1 MANPTFNIGL
11 KPVNARDGRPWDGPV
26 NRYHI
31 LSTYATDV
39 LIGDAVVKTGTSNT
53 AAIETCSGKYAAG
66 SLPNVERVTA
76 GDGNAITG
84 VVVGFDPIPTALGR
98 KYGVASTTRVALV
111 VDDPKAR
118 FHIRDDGAAALA
130 ATSVGLNA
138 VLIEGTGSTVTGISG
153 LRLDT
158 NSDVPAADAS
168 NQLTILRLADIHDNV
183 IGVNAVWEVSI
194 NQHTESDG
202 AIGIA

>member
-1 MANPTFNIGL
+1 MANPTYNVGL
-11 KPVNARDGRPWDGPV
+11 KPVNSRDGRPWDGPV
-26 NRYHI
+26 SRYHI
-31 LSTYATDV
+31 PASYATNV
-39 LIGDAVVKTGTSNT
+39 FIGDAVVKTGTSN
-53 AAIETCSGKYAAG
+53 AAVVETCAGKYAIG
-66 SLPNVERVTA
+66 SLPDVNRVTV

-84 VVVGFDPIPTALGR
+84 VVIGFDPIPTALGR
-98 KYGVASTTRVALV
+98 KYGVASTARVALV

-130 ATSVGLNA
+130 ITSVGLNA
-138 VLIEGTGSTVTGISG
+138 VLIEGTGNTTTGISG
-153 LRLDT
+153 LKLDT

-202 AIGIA
+202 ALGI